1 MHGAENQQCVSVV
14 IPTYN
19 RAEIVRKTLQGYAAQ
34 DSIGQILE
42 VLVVDDGSSDNTRSV
57 VEECTRSL
65 LVPVRYLYQQNSG
78 LAAARNHAIREARGD
93 LILFGDDDIVPGQ
106 SMVTEHL
113 AWHRRYPEPTVG
125 VLGYVAWAPEV
136 RATPFMEWSGLYGPQ
151 FHFGR
156 FKPDTEL
163 DYSQSYFCNT
173 SVKVE
178 FLRGNRP
185 FDENFRGYGWED
197 IEFSYRLYQ
206 RGWRLRYNPGA
217 VGFHHKYETFDQ
229 TLRRVERLWLG
240 GWPVFVR
247 TEAGKHSSRT
257 WRAQRLQ
264 SASQRRSALRRV
276 LDPLKLATVPFLR
289 PLMDS
294 RIKLPDKFY
303 DFVWYHYSKPIV
315 DAAFSQPDSV
325 DDYGEISRDTVAG
338 GAPEVTIRQ

>member
-42 VLVVDDGSSDNTRSV
+42 LLVVDDGSSDNTRSV
-57 VEECTRSL
+57 VEECARSL

-113 AWHRRYPEPTVG
+113 AWHRRYPEPTAG
-125 VLGYVAWAPEV
+125 VLGHVAWAPEV
-136 RATPFMEWSGLYGPQ
+136 RATPFMEWAGLYGPQ
-151 FHFGR
+151 FQFGY
-156 FKPDTEL
+156 FKPGMEL
-163 DYSQSYFCNT
+163 DFRHAYFCNT
-173 SVKVE
+173 SIKRS
-178 FLRGNRP
+178 FLEQNGFFN
-185 FDENFRGYGWED
+185 ESFRGYGWED
-197 IEFSYRLYQ
+197 IEFSYRLYE
-206 RGWRLRYNPGA
+206 RGWLLRYNPHAIGYHYK
-217 VGFHHKYETFDQ
+217 FETFEQ
-229 TLRRVERLWLG
+229 TLRRTEQVWWKS
-240 GWPVFVR
+240 WPAYVR
-247 TEAGKHSSRT
+247 TESGKRFFDLLC
-257 WRAQRLQ
+257 AQRMRSDSETKSLV
-264 SASQRRSALRRV
+264 RRQLGRLKRAAA
-276 LDPLKLATVPFLR
+276 PLLR

-315 DAAFSQPDSV
+315 DAAFSQPNNV
-325 DDYGEISRDTVAG
+325 DDYGEISRDTVTG
-338 GAPEVTIRQ
+338 GAPEVTIRK